1 MAWLRNFGSDQVLGI
16 SEYFVYCG
24 IRKTQSW
31 SKRTRQGAKEYFESR
46 QKNYYAR
53 CSVVGESC
61 MISTPPAPTWL
72 RGKLKK
78 RWKNIMIQKEKKT
91 QVILE
96 NATHEGDTGS
106 PEVQVAILTAR
117 INELTDHL
125 RTHKHDNH
133 SRRGL
138 LMMVGKRRSMLDY
151 LAKKDI
157 NRYRALIA
165 KLGIRK

>member
-1 MAWLRNFGSDQVLGI
+1 
-16 SEYFVYCG
+16 
-24 IRKTQSW
+24 
-31 SKRTRQGAKEYFESR
+31 
-46 QKNYYAR
+46 
-53 CSVVGESC
+53 
-61 MISTPPAPTWL
+61 MIL
-72 RGKLKK
+72 
-78 RWKNIMIQKEKKT
+78 KEKKA

-138 LMMVGKRRSMLDY
+138 LMMVGKRRSLFPS
-151 LAKKDI
+151 LHPPGKHRPASPAAAKK
-157 NRYRALIA
+157 RS
-165 KLGIRK
+165 

>member
-1 MAWLRNFGSDQVLGI
+1 MKGLAVCQRIFMPAAQFGEKARRAFPLSPLLG
-16 SEYFVYCG
+16 SRVTF
-24 IRKTQSW
+24 RKV
-31 SKRTRQGAKEYFESR
+31 E
-46 QKNYYAR
+46 
-53 CSVVGESC
+53 
-61 MISTPPAPTWL
+61 
-72 RGKLKK
+72 
-78 RWKNIMIQKEKKT
+78 NIMIQKEKKT
-91 QVILE
+91 QVILD

-106 PEVQVAILTAR
+106 PEVQIAILTAR
-117 INELTDHL
+117 INELTEHL

-138 LMMVGKRRSMLDY
+138 LMMVGKRRNMLDY